1 MNVESYYMGALFYAL
16 VILPVAGIPE
26 LSMTIE
32 RFFHQFILL
41 FALHFSSLSM
51 FRFLASVFQ
60 TDHASLTAGS
70 FAILLL
76 FLFGGFLITQPSMPV
91 WLKWGFWVS
100 PLTYGEIG
108 LTLNEFLALRWQRST
123 EDPRDD
129 AHVDE
134 KYRNSPPHTSLE
146 LNKGRMVLPY
156 TPLTLVFQDVQYY
169 VDTPLEMRE
178 WGFPNKRLQL
188 LSKII
193 GSRRPGVLT
202 ALMGVSG
209 SGKTTLLDVL
219 VGRKTSGYIEG
230 QIKIGGY
237 PKVQEPL
244 LEYLVITN
252 DKANRSRS
260 ME

>member
-1 MNVESYYMGALFYAL
+1 
-16 VILPVAGIPE
+16 
-26 LSMTIE
+26 
-32 RFFHQFILL
+32 
-41 FALHFSSLSM
+41 
-51 FRFLASVFQ
+51 
-60 TDHASLTAGS
+60 
-70 FAILLL
+70 
-76 FLFGGFLITQPSMPV
+76 
-91 WLKWGFWVS
+91 
-100 PLTYGEIG
+100 
-108 LTLNEFLALRWQRST
+108 
-123 EDPRDD
+123 
-129 AHVDE
+129 
-134 KYRNSPPHTSLE
+134 
-146 LNKGRMVLPY
+146 MVLPF

-169 VDTPLEMRE
+169 VDTALEMRE

-244 LEYLVITN
+244 LEYLWVLTGF
-252 DKANRSRS
+252 DCVDVVAVGVVLLSWRSRGCGVVAV
-260 ME
+260 EEPWVLG